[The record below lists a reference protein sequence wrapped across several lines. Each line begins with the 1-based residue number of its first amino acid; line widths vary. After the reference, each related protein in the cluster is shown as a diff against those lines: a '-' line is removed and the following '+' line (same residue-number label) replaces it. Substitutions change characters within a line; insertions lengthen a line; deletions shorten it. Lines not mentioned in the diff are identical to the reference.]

1 MTDKIQV
8 GGLYRFHAPKL
19 PGVFSGPF
27 ECMRWTIWEDLD
39 AAFDQTANQT
49 AKFQVVEVVDGTIIL
64 FVDYK
69 SRPLFN
75 MPDNPTI
82 LWLYKVLINDVCGW
96 TLIDRDPELWD
107 NYMTTFDDRLE
118 RL

>member
-1 MTDKIQV
+1 MSNKIQV

-39 AAFDQTANQT
+39 AAFDQTA
-49 AKFQVVEVVDGTIIL
+49 KSQVVEVVDETIIL

-75 MPDNPTI
+75 MPDNG
-82 LWLYKVLINDVCGW
+82 VC
-96 TLIDRDPELWD
+96 R
-107 NYMTTFDDRLE
+107 
-118 RL
+118 